1 MLGCVVHGRKAIF
14 GEDWS
19 MNTRQRPKR
28 GLAKEIALLILQGE
42 YRSGEWL
49 RQIDLEER
57 LGANRFDVRT
67 ALAELA
73 LRGTVQHVPNRG
85 FRVCPYDRVRLRQ
98 MLEVRVLLEVEA
110 AVTALPHVDAA
121 ALGQLRAQMLA
132 FERAAESGTRAEQS
146 QTNLAFHDGLY
157 ALSPNRALAELVS
170 EMRERARLWPTALW
184 PSAGALRQ
192 SVEGHRRIMVALELG
207 DPAGLADAVRAHI
220 RNSIANDP
228 SLEEAPAP

>member
-1 MLGCVVHGRKAIF
+1 
-14 GEDWS
+14 
-19 MNTRQRPKR
+19 MNTRQQPKR
-28 GLAKEIALLILQGE
+28 GLAMEIALLIRQGE

-57 LGANRFDVRT
+57 LGVNRFDVRT

-85 FRVCPYDRVRLRQ
+85 FRVCSFDRVRLRQ

-110 AVTALPHVDAA
+110 AVAALPHVDAG
-121 ALGQLRAQMLA
+121 ALDRLSTEMLA
-132 FERAAESGTRAEQS
+132 FERAAEGGTRAEQNRA
-146 QTNLAFHDGLY
+146 NLAFHDGLY
-157 ALSPNRALAELVS
+157 ALCPNRALAELVT
-170 EMRERARLWPTALW
+170 EWRERTRLWPTALW

-192 SVEGHRRIMVALELG
+192 SVEGHRRIMAAIEQGDATAL
-207 DPAGLADAVRAHI
+207 AGAVRSHI

-228 SLEEAPAP
+228 ALEATAAP

>member
-1 MLGCVVHGRKAIF
+1 M
-14 GEDWS
+14 S
-19 MNTRQRPKR
+19 PRQQPKR
-28 GLAKEIALLILQGE
+28 GLAMEIALLIRQGE
-42 YRSGEWL
+42 YRAGEWL

-85 FRVCPYDRVRLRQ
+85 FRVCSFDRVRLRQ

-110 AVTALPHVDAA
+110 AVAALPQVDAG
-121 ALGQLRAQMLA
+121 ALERLNAEMLA
-132 FERAAESGTRAEQS
+132 FERAAETGTRAEQNRA
-146 QTNLAFHDGLY
+146 NLAFHDGLY
-157 ALSPNRALAELVS
+157 ALTPNRALADMVTEL
-170 EMRERARLWPTALW
+170 RERARLWPTALW

-192 SVEGHRRIMVALELG
+192 SVEGHRHIMAALEQG
-207 DPAGLADAVRAHI
+207 DAAALAGAVQSHI

-228 SLEEAPAP
+228 ALEQTPAP